1 MKRCPQC
8 EFIYEDDQSLCDMDG
23 VLLVFDSRTLPNL
36 PALAPVQVPL
46 ATSRPYWRHR
56 TFPAM
61 AALIFASVMSLIY
74 FISTQRTM
82 PSSAPV
88 SGASVTAPPVNPI
101 APSALNQAQPSPA
114 IEANAATASE
124 TPEAKPEPANKTVDT
139 PAPAPA
145 PAKKPSAKS
154 AAITQTKPAN
164 EPKKEESKVG
174 SILKKTGHILKKPF
188 KL

>member
-1 MKRCPQC
+1 
-8 EFIYEDDQSLCDMDG
+8 
-23 VLLVFDSRTLPNL
+23 VFDSRTLPNL
-36 PALAPVQVPL
+36 HALAPVQVPL

-124 TPEAKPEPANKTVDT
+124 TPEVKPEPANKTVDT

-154 AAITQTKPAN
+154 AAI
-164 EPKKEESKVG
+164 
-174 SILKKTGHILKKPF
+174 
-188 KL
+188 